1 MSSPAD
7 PPPVRRAEIVT
18 VGTELL
24 LGETVDTNGAT
35 LAAALA
41 ARGVDVYWSLRVGDN
56 RARIREAL
64 EVGLAR
70 SDLVLT
76 TGGLGPTDDDVTRE
90 AIAEVL
96 GEAPVVDAALE
107 ADLRAFFARTGRTM
121 PERNLKQAWTT
132 PSVTPLA
139 NPHGTAPG
147 WLARLERG
155 GAAKVVAALPGP
167 PRELEPMLHEQ
178 LLPRL
183 ALPAAR
189 LWTRTFKTGGVG
201 ESHVADL
208 LGDLATGDNPSVATY
223 ARADGVHVRVAAK
236 AADADAAAALG
247 APVAA
252 RVEAALGAA
261 VWGADHATLAGV
273 VIEGL
278 AARGATVAVAERAS
292 AGALATALADADPD
306 GVRFTGSMVGWRVT
320 AEDVPTAL
328 PANRDGARAVA
339 AAHEVRDAFG
349 ADTAIAVG
357 DVRPVDGEGGG
368 VQVDVAVCDAAGDH
382 AESLRLPGRSG
393 ARRRDRVVLGAL
405 DLLRRRLRSSD
416 T

>member
-1 MSSPAD
+1 MV
-7 PPPVRRAEIVT
+7 PPDAAPPIRRAEIVT

-96 GEAPVVDAALE
+96 GETPVVDPALE

-121 PERNLKQAWTT
+121 PERNVKQAWVT

-147 WLARLERG
+147 WLAHLERG

-167 PRELEPMLHEQ
+167 PGELGPMLHDR

-183 ALPAAR
+183 SLPAAR
-189 LWTRTFKTGGVG
+189 LWTRTFKTWGVG
-201 ESHVADL
+201 ESHVADQ
-208 LGDLATGDNPSVATY
+208 LGALAEGDNPSVATY

-236 AADADAAAALG
+236 ADDADAAAALG
-247 APVAA
+247 TPVAA

-261 VWGADHATLAGV
+261 VWGRDDDTLAGV
-273 VIEGL
+273 VVDAL
-278 AARGATVAVAERAS
+278 AARGATLAVAERAS

-306 GVRFTGSMVGWRVT
+306 GVRFLGSMVGWRVT
-320 AEDVPTAL
+320 AEDAPTAHAAQ
-328 PANRDGARAVA
+328 PDGAHAVA
-339 AAHEVRDAFG
+339 AAHEVRDAFA

-368 VQVDVAVCDAAGDH
+368 VQVDVAVCDASGDH

-393 ARRRDRVVLGAL
+393 PRRRGRVVTGAL
-405 DLLRRRLRSSD
+405 DLLRRRLR
-416 T
+416 